1 MSIVLLKFFNVIT
14 IILFLKLFEEPGTC
28 SRVFLCYF
36 VYTMIKNLYFLSG
49 IYTLQFCLF
58 GVRIN
63 ITNDK
68 KKIVPSDMEKRR
80 LENDVY

>member
-1 MSIVLLKFFNVIT
+1 M
-14 IILFLKLFEEPGTC
+14 
-28 SRVFLCYF
+28 
-36 VYTMIKNLYFLSG
+36 
-49 IYTLQFCLF
+49 QFCLFGVRINITNDKKKIVPYLMEQFSSYRLF

>member
-1 MSIVLLKFFNVIT
+1 M
-14 IILFLKLFEEPGTC
+14 
-28 SRVFLCYF
+28 
-36 VYTMIKNLYFLSG
+36 TMIKNLYFLSG